1 MIELYKIIKGIYD
14 PTFFPH
20 FDFVHLSNDFIRTT
34 GNKYKLIQHHCCY
47 DLRKFNF
54 TNRVIS
60 IRNTLSSKHH
70 LDTYQF
76 DQDVKYNYEA
86 DFHGQETVSGSGI
99 SWAICKSAPC
109 SRQTTTPATHH
120 SVFLQA
126 GCPFCRLTSSI
137 KALKAWLTIYFI
149 YSKLFMGYRGQ

>member
-1 MIELYKIIKGIYD
+1 VELSG
-14 PTFFPH
+14 
-20 FDFVHLSNDFIRTT
+20 DFIRTR
-34 GNKYKLIQHHCCY
+34 GNKYKLIQHRCCY
-47 DLRKFNF
+47 DLREFNF

-60 IRNTLSSKHH
+60 IWNTLSDYLVSSKHH

-99 SWAICKSAPC
+99 SWGHMQVCTSL
-109 SRQTTTPATHH
+109 QTDNHASNPPL
-120 SVFLQA
+120 SFLQA